1 MSFEPVF
8 DDVNV
13 DAHRVA
19 HESLTNDDA
28 RELGEQQPSGCGG
41 KGADQRHRKRVTTQ
55 KLSYG
60 AHYPRRYRERRRVS
74 ASVLLERRLQVD
86 SSPSTDTLSTTR
98 AHSHTERRVRVTKEK
113 GSTLATPLVAPCAS
127 RQPILELLGA

>member
-28 RELGEQQPSGCGG
+28 SLPR
-41 KGADQRHRKRVTTQ
+41 
-55 KLSYG
+55 SYSNAG
-60 AHYPRRYRERRRVS
+60 FRSIRA
-74 ASVLLERRLQVD
+74 RRL
-86 SSPSTDTLSTTR
+86 TLSVR
-98 AHSHTERRVRVTKEK
+98 PERIVTQS
-113 GSTLATPLVAPCAS
+113 G
-127 RQPILELLGA
+127 GYG